1 MFRSVFTKK
10 LVCVIV
16 FVISGFVCR
25 AQNVIEPDLSA
36 LLKAHKISAVNRSIP
51 EMVIGAKKNVLH
63 LDAKPDAG
71 IAWINDI
78 RFSDGI
84 IEFDV
89 KGKNILQQ
97 SFVGIAFHGSNDS
110 TYDAVYFR
118 PFNFKSTE
126 AERRNHSVQ
135 YISLPGFDW
144 PILRKEHPNQY
155 EKPINP
161 SPEPEEWLHAK
172 IIIDGQDI
180 KVFVNNNAQ
189 PSLIVKKL
197 GNSNR
202 GKVGFWVGN
211 ESDGDFSTLK
221 ITQK

>member
-1 MFRSVFTKK
+1 MFKS
-10 LVCVIV
+10 I
-16 FVISGFVCR
+16 FVIIFAFTGLVCR
-25 AQNVIEPDLSA
+25 AQKVIEPNLPA
-36 LLKAHKISAVNRSIP
+36 LLKANKINVVNRSATEI
-51 EMVIGAKKNVLH
+51 VSGSKKNVLH
-63 LDAKPDAG
+63 LDGKPDAG
-71 IAWINDI
+71 IAWIDDI

-89 KGKNILQQ
+89 KGKNVLQQ

-126 AERRNHSVQ
+126 TERRNHSVQ
-135 YISLPGFDW
+135 YISLPKFDW
-144 PILRKEHPNQY
+144 PVLRKEHSNQY
-155 EKPINP
+155 EKPIDP

-172 IIIDGQDI
+172 IVVDGPDI

-197 GNSNR
+197 GNSTK
-202 GKVGFWVGN
+202 GKLGFWVGN
-211 ESDGDFSTLK
+211 ESDGDFSGLK
-221 ITQK
+221 ITQN